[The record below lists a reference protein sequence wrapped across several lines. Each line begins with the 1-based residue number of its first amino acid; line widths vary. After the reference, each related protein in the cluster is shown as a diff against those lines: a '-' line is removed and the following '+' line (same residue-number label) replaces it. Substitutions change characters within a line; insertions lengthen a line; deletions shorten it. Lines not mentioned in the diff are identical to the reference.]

1 MRWAWPAVFPYYEKS
16 LMNKLSPLLLLLACA
31 PALADEARVAMLP
44 DGSTDMYVG
53 MAVGARLG
61 SADLNGH
68 GRGSVMPLLQVEWA
82 NGIFIA
88 NLTTLGLHLSTTPGL
103 EYGPFLE
110 TRDSR
115 HPNDRRGLAG
125 TETIEGNPNLGAFV
139 NYYLGA
145 DARLTSS
152 LYYDSNAHGAG
163 LHVGLQKSLP
173 NILPHHTLT
182 FSLGLSA
189 ANGRVM
195 RQRYG
200 VTADAERYPGLRGY
214 RAPAGLSSV
223 DGGVNWNWKLSP
235 SWMINTAVNASRF
248 GASVAD
254 SPTVNRSSVVSVS
267 TGLAYR
273 F

>member
-31 PALADEARVAMLP
+31 PALADETRVAMLP

-88 NLTTLGLHLSTTPGL
+88 NLSTLGLHLSTTPGL

-145 DARLTSS
+145 EARLTSS
-152 LYYDSNAHGAG
+152 LYYDSNAHGIG
-163 LHVGLQKSLP
+163 LHVGLQKSLR
-173 NILPHHTLT
+173 NVLPHHTLT

-214 RAPAGLSSV
+214 RAPAGLSSI